1 MSPELL
7 AQLQTAWVSPVCDVS
22 PVAVAPT
29 VETPE
34 PRKAITGAPQ
44 ATIPH
49 NAGTVT
55 ECGSHLPPF
64 DAIEERDP
72 KRFGF
77 VRSTCRLCGRF
88 LGHRLIDDSAGKN
101 RRD

>member
-7 AQLQTAWVSPVCDVS
+7 AQLQTAWGSPVCDVS
-22 PVAVAPT
+22 PVAIAPT
-29 VETPE
+29 IETRE
-34 PRKAITGAPQ
+34 PRKAVTGAPN
-44 ATIPH
+44 ATTPH

-55 ECGSHLPPF
+55 ACGSHLPPF

-72 KRFGF
+72 KRFGY

-88 LGHRLIDDSAGKN
+88 LGYRLVDDSKKTN
-101 RRD
+101 RRS